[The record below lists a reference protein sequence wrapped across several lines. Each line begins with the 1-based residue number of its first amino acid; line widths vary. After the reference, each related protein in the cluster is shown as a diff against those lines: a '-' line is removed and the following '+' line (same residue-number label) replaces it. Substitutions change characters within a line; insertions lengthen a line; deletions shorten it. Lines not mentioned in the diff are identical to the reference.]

1 MDSHFDLPLPWFG
14 HQVHIHN
21 LFFDPTG
28 WDANNR
34 FSEAD
39 INAATSALVRSG
51 YFDGLQQYGIPH
63 PVFDGSVNSDAV
75 CNPLASLGATG
86 PLWTGLLK
94 FMACEGATP
103 FSGVVSTPGVPYPLT
118 PATNIYNLFI
128 PDRGVV
134 EFPDGSRP
142 AIEARRPGRAQRPGP
157 IPDSRQDFRQA
168 RQEMVAKEPGH
179 YDTLY
184 RSLTDSGSSPLRQ
197 LTPPGD

>member
-14 HQVHIHN
+14 NQVHIHN

-63 PVFDGSVNSDAV
+63 LAFDGSVNSDAV

-86 PLWTGLLK
+86 PLWTDLLK
-94 FMACEGATP
+94 FMACEARRRSVAWSP
-103 FSGVVSTPGVPYPLT
+103 PWRAVSAHAGHQHLQPLHS
-118 PATNIYNLFI
+118 
-128 PDRGVV
+128 
-134 EFPDGSRP
+134 GSRGC
-142 AIEARRPGRAQRPGP
+142 RVPGRQH
-157 IPDSRQDFRQA
+157 A
-168 RQEMVAKEPGH
+168 R
-179 YDTLY
+179 D
-184 RSLTDSGSSPLRQ
+184 
-197 LTPPGD
+197 